1 MCIRDR
7 LEDMRVNAGCT
18 RVIITILMEEPSI
31 EIVPEELVLN
41 YSEAGIEP
49 TEMRII
55 NNSRDDVLYKI
66 KLTSPENYLVKPSQG
81 RIASNEE
88 IAISIKARGDLLI
101 QYPPAT
107 DSHKF
112 LIEYTRV
119 SSDVNNFSLVWN
131 DSASKIYSKFLRVR
145 SQELPLHEAAAN
157 PAIPE
162 SPEVPEPVR
171 ETNYMD
177 RHMNAAFEIE
187 CVRVPVKIET
197 TGGEVLRAEESAER
211 PE

>member
-107 DSHKF
+107 DSHLS
-112 LIEYTRV
+112 LIHICRCRRYAV
-119 SSDVNNFSLVWN
+119 C
-131 DSASKIYSKFLRVR
+131 R
-145 SQELPLHEAAAN
+145 SRW
-157 PAIPE
+157 
-162 SPEVPEPVR
+162 SP
-171 ETNYMD
+171 Y
-177 RHMNAAFEIE
+177 H
-187 CVRVPVKIET
+187 
-197 TGGEVLRAEESAER
+197 
-211 PE
+211 